1 MGEKYEAVFIIKE
14 NKDEENIKNII
25 KNIIESEKCKIF
37 KEETIGNKKLAYE
50 IKGEKRGIFY
60 LLNFEVKNKSKD
72 VKGSISMKIN
82 TIEDVLKHIVIIMN
96 ED

>member
-25 KNIIESEKCKIF
+25 KNIIESEKFKIF

-60 LLNFEVKNKSKD
+60 LLNLVFMHFLSSLLNIKAS
-72 VKGSISMKIN
+72 
-82 TIEDVLKHIVIIMN
+82 IED
-96 ED
+96 EQ